1 MRATFCGLIGMFII
15 SLLFQL
21 VGTEVKDEWDYGF
34 LFLVF
39 TICAISQLIKQIKE

>member
-15 SLLFQL
+15 SLLFEL
-21 VGTEVKDEWDYGF
+21 LGTEVKDEWDYAF

-39 TICAISQLIKQIKE
+39 MICAISQLIKQVKE